1 MKSNSVKKRVVTPA
15 MLLVTIGV
23 VYGDIGTSPMYVLK
37 SIVENNGGIQ
47 NVNRDFIIGSLS
59 LIIWTVTLLTTV
71 KYVMIAM
78 KADNHGEG
86 GIFALYSLVKNYG
99 KYLVIPAMLGGA
111 ALLADGILT
120 PAVTITTAIEGLHSI
135 EIFDNILG
143 NDQNR
148 VIVISLLIISALFMC
163 QKAGTSFLGKT
174 FGPVMFVWFMFLG
187 IIGLVNIPGNL
198 YILKSLNPVYAIKV
212 LFSPYNK
219 AGFMILGS
227 VFLAATGAEALY
239 SDMGHVGKE
248 NIYSSWP
255 FIKICLILNYL
266 GQGAWILQN
275 KDNPEV
281 IGLNDFNPF
290 FQMLAPQFRPFAVI
304 LSTLAAIIAS
314 QALITG
320 SFSLVSEAIRL
331 DLMPHMQTTYPSQ
344 TKGQL
349 YIPLVNTVMW
359 IGCCTVVLLF
369 RTAAHMEAA
378 YGLSI
383 TITMLM
389 TTFLLTV
396 YLSKKKKRII
406 SAIFV
411 GIVFTS
417 IELVFFVSSLGKFF
431 KGGYFAVIIGVCLF
445 TVMLIWKTGTQV
457 ERMQGVPLKMR
468 DFVSVLQDLKNDES
482 VPQICENLVYITN
495 NRDPEYI
502 DRDIMYSI
510 LDKGPKRA
518 EAYWFVNIKV
528 TDEPFTS
535 DYSVESYG
543 TDYVFFVTINLG
555 FKVPQRINIYLRQI
569 VSDLVVSG
577 DLPSQNR
584 KYSIYKESS
593 SGSFKFYH
601 IRKTIAPESDL
612 SDFKKL
618 AVTLKYKIRKIAG
631 SPAKWYGLENSN
643 MMIEYVPLFIQVKHY
658 DPFKR
663 KTQ

>member
-1 MKSNSVKKRVVTPA
+1 
-15 MLLVTIGV
+15 
-23 VYGDIGTSPMYVLK
+23 
-37 SIVENNGGIQ
+37 
-47 NVNRDFIIGSLS
+47 
-59 LIIWTVTLLTTV
+59 
-71 KYVMIAM
+71 
-78 KADNHGEG
+78 
-86 GIFALYSLVKNYG
+86 
-99 KYLVIPAMLGGA
+99 
-111 ALLADGILT
+111 
-120 PAVTITTAIEGLHSI
+120 
-135 EIFDNILG
+135 
-143 NDQNR
+143 
-148 VIVISLLIISALFMC
+148 
-163 QKAGTSFLGKT
+163 
-174 FGPVMFVWFMFLG
+174 
-187 IIGLVNIPGNL
+187 
-198 YILKSLNPVYAIKV
+198 
-212 LFSPYNK
+212 
-219 AGFMILGS
+219 
-227 VFLAATGAEALY
+227 
-239 SDMGHVGKE
+239 
-248 NIYSSWP
+248 
-255 FIKICLILNYL
+255 
-266 GQGAWILQN
+266 
-275 KDNPEV
+275 
-281 IGLNDFNPF
+281 
-290 FQMLAPQFRPFAVI
+290 MLAPQLRPFAVI

-331 DLMPHMQTTYPSQ
+331 DLMPHMQTAYPSQ

-349 YIPLVNTVMW
+349 YIPLVNSIMW

-468 DFVSVLQDLKNDES
+468 EFVPMLGELKNDES
-482 VPQICENLVYITN
+482 VPQVCENLVYITN
-495 NRDPEYI
+495 NKDPEYI

-543 TDYVFFVTINLG
+543 TNYIFFVTINLG
-555 FKVPQRINIYLRQI
+555 FKVPQRINVYLRQI
-569 VSDLVVSG
+569 VSDLVASG
-577 DLPSQNR
+577 DLPRQNR

-643 MMIEYVPLFIQVKHY
+643 MMIEYVPLFIQAKHY